1 MAAAF
6 DFEKY
11 YTIEKVRTET
21 TIDRSGVDLQNPTEN
36 TEIVTDNVVYYF
48 AEVTY
53 IYPNGVVGLIDGTDT
68 GKRILVLRNGITSAE
83 AYYVRPWHRAD
94 DLLNTG
100 IDVTWDKR
108 DGTRISTFTASPN
121 SEFSYYIIDD
131 AEDTGRVQIETFAAY
146 VFPRHEAESGE
157 LVAVS
162 DQIKLGV
169 PVEEINQ
176 SVITD
181 PTLMKLLY
189 GALGFYGGRW
199 KGNKWLNKWLKKS
212 PSKLGRA
219 VMAYDTFRKR
229 IGELAEICAESD
241 IGVNVTYYDKSF
253 AEEVPEDATDDEIE
267 RADITKTDMTRKTTF
282 QEAYGKHLSDFLD
295 NHADLISEVRGTTST
310 ALIPPVK
317 EVVRA
322 YFYPIDEI
330 ESEFE
335 DLFVDTMKSLQR
347 VPVLWKF
354 VSESKKSRLKEV
366 AGRYQTG
373 EYDPAVADRMAFD
386 LEILLNTL
394 NKYDG
399 VTPTDEILI
408 PGKLYPMSY
417 DYNGY
422 PRLVQ
427 IGNSGDTTASH
438 LVGQPYDDPA
448 KVLYMWTNT
457 YDAYVGR
464 SVFRGYDDDGNNHRT
479 KKCNRLSADEI
490 DSILL
495 AYFNNAYA
503 KRVLGFELSY
513 EYTIK
518 PIKEGLLVDYEHT
531 TYFDVKINGAFYQ
544 FYTEVSAFMNM
555 MRVWGNDSGTE
566 EDANG
571 INAGAILGNLFVEGK
586 PYYNYAKRFVGG
598 EYYATVTKPYL
609 FGYYDILSWSDSSI
623 PDDITDDNERFT
635 AEYTTDWKDL
645 SSSPDVSIGYAVE
658 TVGVMKDIY
667 KEMRTALTVSSLI
680 LGPVMGALASTLLN
694 DVEDDVDRLDEL
706 ANQLL
711 WYQRYVKEAP
721 FSNMSM
727 IPDDNENVDTKL
739 TTWTMPARMMFPV
752 SMYQKVRVKYK
763 NFFGR
768 TRHKTVKRSIGVR
781 WAEVTFYDTAV
792 YAEYPQVTAEPG
804 EDIALEGIIT
814 IENGTVSLPNPLP
827 ESALGRGDAVL
838 VLTDGY
844 GLEYIFNV
852 TITSDVLLTV
862 NDEVAV
868 PGPYNLIKLRLP
880 LAPAQPEIGKEPVEV
895 LYEMPSLPY
904 DSELRKKAFQDYG
917 PFSHAVYFA
926 ENRYSTEPEPDD
938 VQAALAKYDNEHKD
952 GWVVFHNTSED
963 IKDLREGLGI
973 HDKVAML
980 ISILSREFGS
990 NRVKLV
996 ETYRSLDD
1004 QIPLCSGGPESYF
1017 LSWHNYGLAARIL
1030 ILQADGK
1037 TPITK
1042 DGPEAKRMI
1051 PIAKAFTECCANGG
1065 IGTPCNVVW
1074 CARLAVGPS
1083 VFDWE
1088 FLPIGVG
1095 HKDAPKFRE
1104 ATISQMDPVVEL
1116 GYVDVDRARMVYQ
1129 VKPSDDRPYVLADS
1143 PRYKNA
1149 IVINGDHYMSPDS
1162 IRNYNHIDD
1171 IVLYDV
1177 KEYINLIGLKMNAH
1191 GTAKPVS
1198 GSLYDWKA
1206 TNPESATQL
1215 IRYYAMTGNIPSA
1228 KAILAGDFVEKYGPI
1243 DDQFYS
1249 KDPVEYLRG
1258 MLGSHY
1264 YEARIV
1270 VPRDGESAYITLH
1283 DGIYHV
1289 KSMEPYPDNPPT
1301 RLDTHKQQQVDS
1313 AHMKWGS
1320 WHEGAF
1326 YTEDEMDIP
1335 VIDSERPVIP
1345 GYVSTVDSEGNSG
1358 WTPSSDEA
1366 IFIHQIVADHVHRKF
1381 DEIRKSFENFG
1392 GALMYDRI
1400 EDSPNSG
1407 MVDMLENE
1415 FGLIGAQDLIDFDDL
1430 ERIIGT
1436 PEILEE
1442 KVDGS
1447 IYEKV
1452 VNNAQL
1458 SGIRKASLTKE
1469 HIHIKDTPSKSD
1481 AKTLYDLIQKGKG
1494 YMANDLLK

>member
-53 IYPNGVVGLIDGTDT
+53 IYPNGVAGVIDGTDT
-68 GKRILVLRNGITSAE
+68 GKRILVLRNGVPSAE
-83 AYYVRPWHRAD
+83 LYYVRPWHRAD
-94 DLLNTG
+94 DLLNAG
-100 IDVTWDKR
+100 IDVTWENR
-108 DGTRISTFTASPN
+108 DGTRIGTFTAAPN
-121 SEFSYYIIDD
+121 SNFAYYIIDD
-131 AEDTGRVQIETFAAY
+131 AADTGMVKIDTFAAY
-146 VFPRHEAESGE
+146 VFPRHEAESGVIE
-157 LVAVS
+157 PITG
-162 DQIKLGV
+162 QITLGV
-169 PVEEINQ
+169 PTKEINQ

-199 KGNKWLNKWLKKS
+199 KGIKWLNKWLKKS
-212 PSKLGRA
+212 PAKLGKP

-253 AEEVPEDATDDEIE
+253 AEEVPEDATDAEIE
-267 RADITKTDMTRKTTF
+267 RADITKTGMSRKTTF
-282 QEAYGKHLSDFLD
+282 LQAYGTELPNFL
-295 NHADLISEVRGTTST
+295 NAHSDLISEVRGATST

-317 EVVRA
+317 DAVRA

-335 DLFVDTMKSLQR
+335 DLFVDTMRSLQN

-354 VSESKKSRLKEV
+354 VSGSNKSRLNEV

-373 EYDPAVADRMAFD
+373 EYDPALADHMAFD
-386 LEILLNTL
+386 LEILLNSL
-394 NKYDG
+394 NKYDKFPRDY
-399 VTPTDEILI
+399 VEV
-408 PGKLYPMSY
+408 PGRRYPISY
-417 DYNGY
+417 DYDAY

-427 IGNSGDTTASH
+427 VGNSGETTISH
-438 LVGQPYDDPA
+438 LVGQPYDDPTR
-448 KVLYMWTNT
+448 VLRMWQNS
-457 YDAYVGR
+457 DASYVLN
-464 SVFRGYDDDGNNHRT
+464 STFRGYDDDGNNHRT
-479 KKCNRLSADEI
+479 KKYNRLSADDI
-490 DSILL
+490 DNILL
-495 AYFNNAYA
+495 EYFNSAYQNRLYGT
-503 KRVLGFELSY
+503 KLTYDKSIKLIREGTIIN
-513 EYTIK
+513 YT
-518 PIKEGLLVDYEHT
+518 T
-531 TYFDVKINGAFYQ
+531 TTNDTNLTGEFYQ
-544 FYTEVSAFMNM
+544 FYTEVAYYMNM
-555 MRVWGNDSGTE
+555 LRIWGGDDGSESGE
-566 EDANG
+566 HG
-571 INAGAILGNLFVEGK
+571 INAGAIMGNLFIEGQ
-586 PYYNYAKRFVGG
+586 PFYNGGKRFVGG
-598 EYYATVTKPYL
+598 EYATVTQNVLY
-609 FGYYDILSWSDSSI
+609 GYYDVLSWGECSI
-623 PDDITDDNERFT
+623 PDDITDDDDKFT
-635 AEYTTDWKDL
+635 AEFTTDWKDL
-645 SSSPDVSIGYAVE
+645 SSTADVGIGYAVD
-658 TVGVMKDIY
+658 TVDVMHDIY
-667 KEMRTALTVSSLI
+667 KEMRTALSAFSIL
-680 LGPVMGALASTLLN
+680 LGPVLGTLASTLLN
-694 DVEDDVDRLDEL
+694 DVEDDVERLQEL
-706 ANQLL
+706 ADQLL

-721 FSNMSM
+721 FSNLSM
-727 IPDDNENVDTKL
+727 IPDGNENVDKKL
-739 TTWTMPARMMFPV
+739 TTWTMPARLMFPV

-781 WAEVTFYDTAV
+781 WAEVTFYDTSV

-804 EDIALEGIIT
+804 EDIALSGVIT
-814 IENGTVSLPNPLP
+814 IEDGTITLETPLP
-827 ESALGRGDAVL
+827 ETALGRGEAAL
-838 VLTDGY
+838 TLTDGY
-844 GLEYIFNV
+844 GVEYIFNV

-862 NDEVAV
+862 NDEVAL
-868 PGPYNLIKLRLP
+868 PGPYNLVKLRLP
-880 LAPAQPEIGKEPVEV
+880 LAPAQPEIGKEPVNV

-917 PFSHAVYFA
+917 PFSHAIYFA
-926 ENRYSTEPEPDD
+926 DKRYSTEPEPAD
-938 VQAALAKYDNEHKD
+938 VQAAIDRELAEHKD
-952 GWVVFHNTSED
+952 GWVVFHPTSDD

-980 ISILSREFGS
+980 VSILSREFGS

-1004 QIPLCSGGPESYF
+1004 QIPLSSGGPESYF

-1030 ILQADGK
+1030 ILQDDGK

-1051 PIAKAFTECCANGG
+1051 PIAKAFTECCASGG
-1065 IGTPCNVVW
+1065 IGKPCNVVW

-1088 FLPIGVG
+1088 FLPVGVG

-1104 ATISQMDPVVEL
+1104 ATISQMDPVREI
-1116 GYVDVDRARMVYQ
+1116 GYVDVDSAGYVYQ
-1129 VKPSDDRPYVLADS
+1129 TKPDDDRPYVLSSS
-1143 PRYKNA
+1143 PRYREA
-1149 IVINGDHYMSPDS
+1149 IVINGRHYMSPDS
-1162 IRNYNHIDD
+1162 IRNYDHIDD

-1177 KEYINLIGLKMNAH
+1177 KEYINLITLKMNAH
-1191 GTAKPVS
+1191 GTSKPLS
-1198 GSLYDWKA
+1198 GSIYDWKA
-1206 TNPESATQL
+1206 TNPDSAAQL

-1243 DDQFYS
+1243 DDQYYS
-1249 KDPVEYLRG
+1249 DDPVEYLRG

-1283 DGIYHV
+1283 DGIYHM
-1289 KSMEPYPDNPPT
+1289 KSMEAYPDNLPT

-1326 YTEDEMDIP
+1326 YTEDEREIP

-1345 GYVSTVDSEGNSG
+1345 GYISSLDTEGNTV

-1366 IFIHQIVADHVHRKF
+1366 IFIHRIVADHVHRKF

-1392 GALMYDRI
+1392 GALMYDRMD
-1400 EDSPNSG
+1400 DSPNAG

-1436 PEILEE
+1436 PAILEE